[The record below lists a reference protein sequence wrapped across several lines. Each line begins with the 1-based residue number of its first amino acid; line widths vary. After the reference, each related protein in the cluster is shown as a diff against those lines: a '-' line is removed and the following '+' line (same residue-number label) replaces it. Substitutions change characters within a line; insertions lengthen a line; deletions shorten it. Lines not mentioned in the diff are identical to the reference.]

1 VRALAMLL
9 TIPPLSVLAMTTIAG
24 CWIGGVKVPDSD
36 LVPDTGDSAEDTGE
50 LPTDAPIPFGFWGL
64 NGFHSPQGYEQVR
77 DQFEMSVFH
86 TSTNAPNYATT
97 TLLPVVRQSDIQVNL
112 RMAGDHHYYTTDQ
125 GDFDIE
131 AWKQALDP
139 WYASGVQEFIDDG
152 TLAYHML
159 IDDLPN
165 FAGRSPTGDELDE
178 MARYSKSLM
187 PGLKVAV
194 REEAIALPVPSS
206 GRYEHVDACINQ
218 YVSNDGDV
226 EVFARDNAQLAE
238 SMGLELFNGL
248 NIANGGDG
256 SSGQPGWSEGRW
268 AMSAQEIVTYG
279 EALTASPDLVMFL
292 AWEYDGEELW
302 SDGSIGSDYFDQPE
316 NTEALRY
323 LALRLAGE
331 EVDPP

>member
-1 VRALAMLL
+1 MICFGFSRRPSLQRGLLAVLWAALGCRAPEATLYASS
-9 TIPPLSVLAMTTIAG
+9 SVAG
-24 CWIGGVKVPDSD
+24 AAPDGA
-36 LVPDTGDSAEDTGE
+36 PA
-50 LPTDAPIPFGFWGL
+50 DAASPMYGFWGL
-64 NGFHSPQGYEQVR
+64 NGFVSPEGFVDVQRRLGANGLMVAHSGREHAVQ
-77 DQFEMSVFH
+77 
-86 TSTNAPNYATT
+86 
-97 TLLPVVRQSDIQVNL
+97 TLLPMARAAGWRVTL
-112 RMAGDHHYYTTDQ
+112 RMIDEHQPQTAR
-125 GDFDIE
+125 GDFDLDR
-131 AWKQALDP
+131 WKAQVGR
-139 WYASGVQEFIDDG
+139 WRGTGVQEFIDDG